1 VAKRTA
7 SAKKQARAGVR
18 RAARNRAVR
27 SEVKTKVVKARRTLT
42 GGPVAESE
50 RFAIA
55 LEAIQALDRAA
66 SKGILH
72 RNNAGR
78 RKARL
83 AKQLAKLA
91 ITPSAGGGAAA
102 GSGRGKKAASAAS
115 AAASAAAAGAPAS
128 KPAPARS
135 AAKAVVAAL
144 NPRKKPSS
152 SK

>member
-18 RAARNRAVR
+18 RALRNRAVR
-27 SEVKTKVVKARRTLT
+27 SSVKTKVVKARRTLA

-50 RFAIA
+50 RYAIA

-78 RKARL
+78 RKSRL
-83 AKQLAKLA
+83 AKQLSKLA
-91 ITPSAGGGAAA
+91 TSPATASRTAVAAK
-102 GSGRGKKAASAAS
+102 GKKAP
-115 AAASAAAAGAPAS
+115 AAAAKPAPKAAAKSSGKTAPAS
-128 KPAPARS
+128 PA
-135 AAKAVVAAL
+135 
-144 NPRKKPSS
+144 KK
-152 SK
+152 K

>member
-1 VAKRTA
+1 MAKRTA

-18 RAARNRAVR
+18 RALRNRAVR

-42 GGPVAESE
+42 GGPVAESD
-50 RFAIA
+50 RYAIA

-83 AKQLAKLA
+83 AKQLSKLA
-91 ITPSAGGGAAA
+91 VSAGGGAGSATAAAA
-102 GSGRGKKAASAAS
+102 GKAKKAS
-115 AAASAAAAGAPAS
+115 AAAPKAVAKSAA
-128 KPAPARS
+128 
-135 AAKAVVAAL
+135 
-144 NPRKKPSS
+144 PSS
-152 SK
+152 SSKKK